1 MKYDVFTLF
10 PDILGS
16 FKEYSIIGRGCDRG
30 IISINPI
37 DIRVYTE
44 DKHKRV
50 DDYPY
55 GGGYGM
61 VMQAEPVS
69 NALEATYPNGK
80 MPDKLLYM
88 SAKGRKMDADYCKE
102 LSHLDNIALLWR
114 WRCLRSVRSLPI
126 GRLQHVQGLRAAG
139 PHLRRRTPR

>member
-37 DIRVYTE
+37 DIRMYTE

-55 GGGYGM
+55 GGGHGM
-61 VMQAEPVS
+61 VMQVEPEV
-69 NALEATYPNGK
+69 E
-80 MPDKLLYM
+80 
-88 SAKGRKMDADYCKE
+88 
-102 LSHLDNIALLWR
+102 
-114 WRCLRSVRSLPI
+114 I
-126 GRLQHVQGLRAAG
+126 GRASCRERV
-139 PHLRRRTPR
+139 